1 MAFYELFFS
10 PTGGTRKA
18 ADALSSA
25 WSEEAHPIDLFSHP
39 EVLSSLSLSKSDI
52 CLVAVPSYGGRVPDL
67 AVRHLHTLSGHGASA
82 ILLAVYG
89 NRHID
94 DTLMELSDI
103 LTRQGF
109 SCIAGVEAVAEHSLA
124 HQIAE
129 GRPNEA
135 DGTILMEFSRKIRNN
150 LETGTLSGH
159 PSLPGSHDYRVY
171 GGCSVKPYA
180 ADSCTRCGKCA
191 QECPVHA
198 IPADDPTVTDP
209 TLCISCMHCVA
220 ICPEHAR
227 KPEEAAASALAEKLS
242 KVCSIPKENKLYL

>member
-1 MAFYELFFS
+1 MAFYEIYFS

-18 ADALSSA
+18 ADLLSAAWGDDIHLIDFFLQPDALSKLTLNQA
-25 WSEEAHPIDLFSHP
+25 D
-39 EVLSSLSLSKSDI
+39 V
-52 CLVAVPSYGGRVPDL
+52 CLVAVPSYGGRVPDI
-67 AVRHLHTLSGHGASA
+67 AVKQLKKLQGNGAFA
-82 ILLAVYG
+82 ILTAVYG

-124 HQIAE
+124 RQIAE

-135 DGTILMEFSRKIRNN
+135 DETVLMEFSRKIRKN

-180 ADSCTRCGKCA
+180 ADTCIQCGKCA

-198 IPADDPTVTDP
+198 IPAEAPSITDSA
-209 TLCISCMHCVA
+209 LCISCMHCVA

-242 KVCSIPKENKLYL
+242 KVCSVPKENKLYL